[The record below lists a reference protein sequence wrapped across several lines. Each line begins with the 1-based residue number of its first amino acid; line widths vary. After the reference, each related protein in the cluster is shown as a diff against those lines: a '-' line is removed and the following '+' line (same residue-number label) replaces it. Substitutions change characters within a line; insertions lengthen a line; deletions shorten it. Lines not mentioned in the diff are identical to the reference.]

1 MNYISDDRA
10 IPPVLMFHGTNDEL
24 VPFGQSCM
32 LYDKLKSC
40 GKTAK
45 LYAVDNAY
53 HGDREFWSE
62 QVLGIVTNF
71 ISNRISDAD

>member
-1 MNYISDDRA
+1 MNYICDDRA

-45 LYAVDNAY
+45 FYAVDNAH
-53 HGDREFWSE
+53 HGGREFWSE
-62 QVLGIVTNF
+62 QVLGIVTDF
-71 ISNRISDAD
+71 IADAD